1 VVDTLLFTTTTVG
14 ELFFASTAPTRNPHP
29 STTNT
34 FASTARHGAKR
45 AATEEKVMHKQMR
58 IPTVARMAQQQ
69 QQQIS
74 TITPTAI
81 PAVGLTGAVPLL

>member
-69 QQQIS
+69 QQQI
-74 TITPTAI
+74 TPTAI